1 MLRLQALSHMGRR
14 TMKSKNSCT
23 FRDMY
28 RTMPIEVDY
37 SVYRAVLDSMCNI
50 ILEHVLNRSEGF
62 KMPYGLGFIQ
72 VGKYTPKTLN
82 NKSLSVDYKLSKLYD
97 KKIYHL
103 NEHSNGYKFRLYWSK
118 IPRTFPDRYK
128 YQLSLVRQNKRKLA
142 QLIFNKHDYLD
153 INDIQLYK
161 V

>member
-1 MLRLQALSHMGRR
+1 MDRR
-14 TMKSKNSCT
+14 MKKSKKSIT

-28 RTMPIEVDY
+28 RRMPVEIDY
-37 SVYRAVLDSMCNI
+37 GLYKRVLEEMCNVILDYI
-50 ILEHVLNRSEGF
+50 INASEGF
-62 KMPYGLGFIQ
+62 KMPYGLGYIQ
-72 VGKYTPKTLN
+72 IGKYKPKVLSAQ
-82 NKSLSVDYKLSKLYD
+82 SLSVDYKASKDYE

-103 NEHSNGYKFRLYWSK
+103 NEHSGGYKYRLYWSK
-118 IPRTFPDRYK
+118 VPRTFPDRYK
-128 YQLSLVRQNKRKLA
+128 YQLSLVRKNKRWLA

>member
-1 MLRLQALSHMGRR
+1 
-14 TMKSKNSCT
+14 MKSKNSYT

-28 RTMPIEVDY
+28 KTLPIEVDY
-37 SVYRAVLDSMCNI
+37 SLYRRVLDEMCAV
-50 ILEHVLNRSEGF
+50 ILEHVLNRAEGF

-72 VGKYTPKTLN
+72 VGKYRPKTLTQQ
-82 NKSLSVDYKLSKLYD
+82 SLSVDYKASKEYD
-97 KKIYHL
+97 KRIYHL
-103 NEHSNGYKFRLYWSK
+103 NEHSDGYKFRLYWSK

-128 YQLSLVRQNKRKLA
+128 YQLGLVRQNKRKLA
-142 QLIFNKHDYLD
+142 QLIFNKHDYID

>member
-1 MLRLQALSHMGRR
+1 MAHKM
-14 TMKSKNSCT
+14 TKNKQSIT

-28 RTMPIEVDY
+28 SSLPIEVDY
-37 SVYRAVLDSMCNI
+37 GLYKRILDEMCKV
-50 ILEHVLNRSEGF
+50 ILDKVLNSSQGF

-72 VGKYTPKTLN
+72 VVKYLPKSYTEQ
-82 NKSLSVDYKLSKLYD
+82 SLSVDYKASKQYN
-97 KKIYHL
+97 KRIYHL
-103 NEHSNGYKFRLYWSK
+103 NEHSSGYKYRLYWSK

-128 YQLSLVRQNKRKLA
+128 YQLNFVRQNKRRLA
-142 QLIFNKHDYLD
+142 QLIFKNQDYLD

>member
-1 MLRLQALSHMGRR
+1 MDQRKMR
-14 TMKSKNSCT
+14 SKQSLT

-28 RTMPIEVDY
+28 HTMPIEVDY
-37 SVYRAVLDSMCNI
+37 SLYKRILDEMCTI
-50 ILEHVLNRSEGF
+50 ILEYVLERSEGF

-72 VGKYTPKTLN
+72 IGKYKPKTLTPD
-82 NKSLSVDYKLSKLYD
+82 SLSVDYKASKEYD

-103 NEHSNGYKFRLYWSK
+103 NEHSDGYKYRLYWSK

-142 QLIFNKHDYLD
+142 QLIFNKHDYID
-153 INDIQLYK
+153 INDIQVYK

>member
-1 MLRLQALSHMGRR
+1 
-14 TMKSKNSCT
+14 MKNKKSCT

-28 RTMPIEVDY
+28 RKMPIEASY
-37 SVYRAVLDSMCNI
+37 LLYKRVLDEMCNV
-50 ILEHVLNRSEGF
+50 ILEHVLERSEGF
-62 KMPYGLGFIQ
+62 KMPYGLGLIQ
-72 VGKYTPKTLN
+72 IGKYKPKSYTQQ
-82 NKSLSVDYKLSKLYD
+82 SLSVDYKASKTYD
-97 KKIYHL
+97 KRIYHL
-103 NEHSNGYKFRLYWSK
+103 NEHSEGYKFRLYWSK

-142 QLIFNKHDYLD
+142 QLIFNKHDYID